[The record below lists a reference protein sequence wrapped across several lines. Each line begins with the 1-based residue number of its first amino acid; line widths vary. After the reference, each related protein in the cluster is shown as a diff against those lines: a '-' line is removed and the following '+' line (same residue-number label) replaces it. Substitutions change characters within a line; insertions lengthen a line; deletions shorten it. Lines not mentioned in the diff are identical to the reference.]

1 MHESQSQGLDSVP
14 SLIRGIK
21 AGLLM
26 LEKTRAMEVVE
37 RVGTLIGSNL

>member
-1 MHESQSQGLDSVP
+1 MP

-26 LEKTRAMEVVE
+26 LDKTRAMEVVD
-37 RVGTLIGSNL
+37 RIGNLITLAS